1 MESIAKIARRIAWCM
16 HVSCC
21 SSFTGGPAACCS
33 LSCMHVSPR
42 SFYTRNAGGNGQWVS
57 ISKKTASGW
66 DRFFYTGPIIFYQ
79 LLDQFYIFTSVASL
93 LSSAASVRLCQAAR
107 RLLSLTLTLPSPPL
121 SHLLS
126 VGGQNMSL
134 FSGHSR
140 ACESRVVCFYR
151 CRHTK
156 QTPELHQQ
164 AVALFDAARSVGSTE
179 NHQIHQQADT
189 RPDEGA
195 WGCRPV
201 GGWPE
206 ELATRAQHNDELLC
220 SAHYRGHAGTAN
232 VRTQHGPALSI
243 TTAGRPRSSASSG
256 IFFKIIRSS
265 PSARPIRHPDM
276 VRDVR
281 PSSISGPPY

>member
-1 MESIAKIARRIAWCM
+1 VGVYFKK
-16 HVSCC
+16 
-21 SSFTGGPAACCS
+21 
-33 LSCMHVSPR
+33 
-42 SFYTRNAGGNGQWVS
+42 NGQWV
-57 ISKKTASGW
+57 
-66 DRFFYTGPIIFYQ
+66 GPVFLYRSYYF
-79 LLDQFYIFTSVASL
+79 LPAFGPVLYFHLCS
-93 LSSAASVRLCQAAR
+93 LSSIFCCLCATVPSCTPSPLSHSHSPLPSPLSSSICRWTKHVSLQWAQQGMR
-107 RLLSLTLTLPSPPL
+107 ITCRMLLSLSAHKTNT
-121 SHLLS
+121 
-126 VGGQNMSL
+126 
-134 FSGHSR
+134 R
-140 ACESRVVCFYR
+140 
-151 CRHTK
+151 
-156 QTPELHQQ
+156 ELHQQ

>member
-1 MESIAKIARRIAWCM
+1 M
-16 HVSCC
+16 
-21 SSFTGGPAACCS
+21 GPVFLYRSYYFLPAFGPVLYFHLCS
-33 LSCMHVSPR
+33 LC
-42 SFYTRNAGGNGQWVS
+42 S
-57 ISKKTASGW
+57 I
-66 DRFFYTGPIIFYQ
+66 
-79 LLDQFYIFTSVASL
+79 
-93 LSSAASVRLCQAAR
+93 SSAASVRLCQAAR
-107 RLLSLTLTLPSPPL
+107 RLLSLTLTLPSPL
-121 SHLLS
+121 SSSICRWTKHVSLQWAQQGMRITCRMLLS
-126 VGGQNMSL
+126 LSAHKTNT
-134 FSGHSR
+134 R
-140 ACESRVVCFYR
+140 
-151 CRHTK
+151 
-156 QTPELHQQ
+156 ELHQQ

>member
-33 LSCMHVSPR
+33 PSCMHVSPR
-42 SFYTRNAGGNGQWVS
+42 SFYTRNAGGNGQYVP
-57 ISKKTASGW
+57 ISKKKRPVGG
-66 DRFFYTGPIIFYQ
+66 TGFYQ
-79 LLDQFYIFTSVASL
+79 LLDQFYIFTSVVSVLYL
-93 LSSAASVRLCQAAR
+93 LLPLCDCAKLHAVS
-107 RLLSLTLTLPSPPL
+107 SLTLTLPSPL
-121 SHLLS
+121 SSSICRWTKHVSLQWAQQGMRITCRMLLS
-126 VGGQNMSL
+126 LSAHKTNT
-134 FSGHSR
+134 R
-140 ACESRVVCFYR
+140 
-151 CRHTK
+151 
-156 QTPELHQQ
+156 ELHQQ

>member
-1 MESIAKIARRIAWCM
+1 VGVYFKK
-16 HVSCC
+16 
-21 SSFTGGPAACCS
+21 
-33 LSCMHVSPR
+33 
-42 SFYTRNAGGNGQWVS
+42 NGQWV
-57 ISKKTASGW
+57 
-66 DRFFYTGPIIFYQ
+66 GPVFLYRSYYIVVFYQ

-107 RLLSLTLTLPSPPL
+107 RLLSLSLSLSPPL

-164 AVALFDAARSVGSTE
+164 ALALFDAARSVGSTE

-195 WGCRPV
+195 WGCCPV

-206 ELATRAQHNDELLC
+206 EICGWR
-220 SAHYRGHAGTAN
+220 
-232 VRTQHGPALSI
+232 PALNI
-243 TTAGRPRSSASSG
+243 TTNCCALLTIGATQAQPMYVHSTDPRSA
-256 IFFKIIRSS
+256 
-265 PSARPIRHPDM
+265 
-276 VRDVR
+276 
-281 PSSISGPPY
+281 